1 MSKTDE
7 FICPCCGKPLSESF
21 GGRNRT
27 DGITLFCGNH
37 DNCPSN
43 EQPIA
48 FGRSKKA
55 AYNTLVYKYGPKDK
69 KKGLMVEDDT
79 ETEHETQTPEVP
91 KDSSID
97 KHVSYE

>member
-1 MSKTDE
+1 MANKEE
-7 FICPCCGKPLSESF
+7 FKCPCCGFPLSESF

-37 DNCPSN
+37 SNCPSN

-69 KKGLMVEDDT
+69 KGELMVEDDSEP
-79 ETEHETQTPEVP
+79 ETTTPP
-91 KDSSID
+91 KESNMD
-97 KHVSYE
+97 KFISNE